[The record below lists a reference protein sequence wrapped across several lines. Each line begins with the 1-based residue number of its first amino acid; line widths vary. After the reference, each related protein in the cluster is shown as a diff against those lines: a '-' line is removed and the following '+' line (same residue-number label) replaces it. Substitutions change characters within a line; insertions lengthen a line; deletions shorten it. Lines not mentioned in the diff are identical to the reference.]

1 VLDPAVCRPA
11 CLRRKKDQDGARLL
25 LPHRSSVFG
34 TVSKPSE
41 RLSDMQVDLERK
53 AATMELF
60 SKREAEIR
68 KSKDRDAAVGEIAD
82 DVAVAISATTSI
94 CTVVGVPLISV
105 VTGLS

>member
-105 VTGLS
+105 VTG